1 MVQNVEK
8 AVQVHDGR
16 CLLVPLVVPAALVA
30 LVALVAP
37 AVQAGLPM
45 SHRAWN
51 LLVLLRFP
59 DLRAGRMAVPSKAQD
74 PE

>member
-1 MVQNVEK
+1 LVVQNVEK
-8 AVQVHDGR
+8 AVQVHDDR
-16 CLLVPLVVPAALVA
+16 FLPVPLVVLAALVDP
-30 LVALVAP
+30 V
-37 AVQAGLPM
+37 VQAGLPM

>member
-1 MVQNVEK
+1 VVQNVEK

-16 CLLVPLVVPAALVA
+16 CLLVPLVVPAALV
-30 LVALVAP
+30 
-37 AVQAGLPM
+37 VQAGLPM